1 MHSIQI
7 VLVVWESWTLFEKGI
22 RSNTFYYR
30 KWVHSQMD
38 RSLDSVVY
46 KWLKK
51 VLITLLGWQEYCE
64 DVSLL

>member
-1 MHSIQI
+1 M
-7 VLVVWESWTLFEKGI
+7 GI
-22 RSNTFYYR
+22 LDSFRKRDLIKYFYYR
-30 KWVHSQMD
+30 KWVHSQID

-51 VLITLLGWQEYCE
+51 VLITLLGWQDDCE